1 MSKGSTSKVTLLVD
15 DEPEYLG
22 WVVEFLESL
31 GLQCDSAR
39 NLSEALAA
47 IEKTEYRLLIVDM
60 NIPAGGAASALT
72 KAHSPVAEKYPG
84 IIVAVQSRN
93 KGYGAH
99 QIIAYTVHD
108 DDAADAELA
117 KLNCRYVLKARP
129 QVLKSVIKASL
140 KSRPPFKRKWT

>member
-47 IEKTEYRLLIVDM
+47 IEKTEYRLLV
-60 NIPAGGAASALT
+60 
-72 KAHSPVAEKYPG
+72 
-84 IIVAVQSRN
+84 
-93 KGYGAH
+93 
-99 QIIAYTVHD
+99 
-108 DDAADAELA
+108 ELR
-117 KLNCRYVLKARP
+117 LP
-129 QVLKSVIKASL
+129 
-140 KSRPPFKRKWT
+140 